1 MNFFLRLVVFT
12 LCLSTL
18 GALGAAQAEAP
29 NLPTNDYLT
38 ALQTLNAFASSWAS
52 RNAAAG
58 SLTVAPAVR
67 KKVGASAL
75 ETYFQGTSSPQH
87 WAYEI
92 GPGTLVRPG
101 TYRFPVRLLSY
112 LESGG
117 GFVQKASPSQIT
129 VSKSS
134 DGRWY
139 VANLP

>member
-1 MNFFLRLVVFT
+1 MYFFRLFIFT
-12 LCLSTL
+12 LCLSSL
-18 GALGAAQAEAP
+18 GMLGTAWADAP

-38 ALQTLNAFASSWAS
+38 ALQTLNSFAASWAN

-58 SLTVAPAVR
+58 AVTVAATVR

-75 ETYFQGTSSPQH
+75 QTYFQGTSSPQH

-101 TYRFPVRLLSY
+101 AYRFPIRLLSY

-117 GFVQKASPSQIT
+117 GFIQKASPSQVT
-129 VSKSS
+129 VSKST